1 MMFPMVSSDHSQEE
15 QTDQVPNLSRQAS
28 LVPPLPPLHMYRSIE
43 KAWGAAWL
51 SRDGVGLYRYRFCS
65 KNFFRYITCPPAM
78 AISTSASRTVHR
90 TIRLYVASVRSRCS
104 DSLTFR

>member
-1 MMFPMVSSDHSQEE
+1 MVSSDHSQEE

-28 LVPPLPPLHMYRSIE
+28 LVPPLHVPPLHMYRSIE
-43 KAWGAAWL
+43 KEWGAAWL
-51 SRDGVGLYRYRFCS
+51 RRGWVGFYRYRFCS

-104 DSLTFR
+104 DSRTFR